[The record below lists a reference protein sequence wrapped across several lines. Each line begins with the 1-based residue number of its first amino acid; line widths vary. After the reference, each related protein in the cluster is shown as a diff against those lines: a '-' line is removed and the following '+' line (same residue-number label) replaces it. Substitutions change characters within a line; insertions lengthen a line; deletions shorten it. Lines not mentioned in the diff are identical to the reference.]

1 MGRREDVLKKAV
13 EQLNKKNI
21 EAMYCQGDVRNFKS
35 CEEASLKVYEKFGK
49 IDTLINGAAGNFL
62 AAAEGLKT
70 KINFTDL
77 RFVRNHSPKVQ
88 THLQLLFKLI

>member
-35 CEEASLKVYEKFGK
+35 CEEAARKVFENYGK
-49 IDTLINGAAGNFL
+49 IDTLVNGAAGNFL
-62 AAAEGLKT
+62 AAAEGSET
-70 KINFTDL
+70 KINF
-77 RFVRNHSPKVQ
+77 SQ
-88 THLQLLFKLI
+88 I